1 MYLQFFLFHTN
12 PLTTFWCNPDNKPPL
27 TGTTYNFRD
36 KSKRLHSVQLTGIRK
51 VLTLE
56 NVKWPTALARQKCPG
71 ARRIQESV
79 LTGVSFPSHA
89 TTTDICSRLIDTAIK
104 KRWEHHTSWQRY
116 VKIKVKS
123 FWSHTGPQSGNNL
136 SLCGPHSHTNLH
148 CRDFNLSLT
157 WLNYSEKVV
166 VCFYFNV
173 LANCSVSQIKK

>member
-1 MYLQFFLFHTN
+1 
-12 PLTTFWCNPDNKPPL
+12 
-27 TGTTYNFRD
+27 
-36 KSKRLHSVQLTGIRK
+36 
-51 VLTLE
+51 
-56 NVKWPTALARQKCPG
+56 VKWPTALARQKCPG
-71 ARRIQESV
+71 ARRIKESV

-89 TTTDICSRLIDTAIK
+89 TTIDICSRLIDTAIK

-173 LANCSVSQIKK
+173 LANCSVSQIKNKQNVVYCLDMLWLIWLLSRMLQVLTILYHSHIH